1 MQQQLKI
8 TKDNNEKIKI
18 KNEISKIREQKMTRK
33 INQSIKE
40 RKLEIKHNESESVSK
55 GKQPFYLKR
64 KEIKKIEQEERIKE
78 VQKEGKYGKYMKR
91 KSEKEFKKNRVNSK
105 NWIYLLFV
113 IVLYM
118 GLKKWEVVFE
128 YGLSLIPVT
137 FCVNFGN
144 LSFCQQ
150 QSISLIIG

>member
-1 MQQQLKI
+1 
-8 TKDNNEKIKI
+8 
-18 KNEISKIREQKMTRK
+18 MTRK

-105 NWIYLLFV
+105 N
-113 IVLYM
+113 
-118 GLKKWEVVFE
+118 
-128 YGLSLIPVT
+128 
-137 FCVNFGN
+137 
-144 LSFCQQ
+144 
-150 QSISLIIG
+150 